1 MTPDNI
7 AHYLSTH
14 PEFFDQHPHLLT
26 HVRVQHPFEGRAI
39 SITERQLLNLREKN
53 ALLETR
59 LADFVRFGE
68 ENDQTAA
75 KLHALALDLI
85 AAKDL
90 PELLAALYYHLQE
103 NFGLAHTY
111 VRLWHIDQALS
122 ECAPCEQSV
131 IDWVQN
137 MLHPQCGATLHPDAL
152 NWLGE
157 NGELLNSFATIPVRL
172 QNITYGVLVLA
183 SKDAA
188 RFFPEMGTIYLQ
200 QMGQLAAAAL
210 LRMFPDLSGCAS
222 TVN

>member
-53 ALLETR
+53 ALLESR

-85 AAKDL
+85 AAQDL
-90 PELLAALYYHLQE
+90 PELLAALYYHLHE
-103 NFGLAHTY
+103 NFCLAHTY
-111 VRLWHIDQALS
+111 VRLCHVDQALS
-122 ECAPCEQSV
+122 ECAPCEQCV
-131 IDWVQN
+131 LDWVQN
-137 MLHPQCGATLHPDAL
+137 IPQPQCGATLHPDAL

-157 NGELLNSFATIPVRL
+157 NSQVLNSFATIPLRL
-172 QNITYGVLVLA
+172 QNATYGVLVLA
-183 SKDAA
+183 SQDAG

-200 QMGQLAAAAL
+200 QMGQLTAAAL
-210 LRMFPDLSGCAS
+210 LRMFPDLLDGAS
-222 TVN
+222 HVN